1 MRKFIALAL
10 LALNTQ
16 AAEPNSA
23 PAKDVSGKEPSA
35 KEVSGKEP
43 SAKEVSG
50 KELSAKEVSGKERS
64 SGDMSISIHG
74 NQELPT
80 VMHIVP
86 WQEAGDNK
94 IIQEVNKPPLADL
107 FPQIERS
114 EHQREV
120 RYLLNSEQ
128 TQTQ

>member
-1 MRKFIALAL
+1 MIKHLACIL
-10 LALNTQ
+10 IVTNASWVL
-16 AAEPNSA
+16 AAEKT
-23 PAKDVSGKEPSA
+23 PAA
-35 KEVSGKEP
+35 KTPPVTAGEDLG
-43 SAKEVSG
+43 
-50 KELSAKEVSGKERS
+50 
-64 SGDMSISIHG
+64 ISIHG

-94 IIQEVNKPPLADL
+94 IIQDINKPPLQDM
-107 FPQIERS
+107 FPQLERS

-128 TQTQ
+128 PDKK

>member
-10 LALNTQ
+10 LALNTH

-23 PAKDVSGKEPSA
+23 PAKEPSAKEVSGKEVSA

-43 SAKEVSG
+43 SAKER
-50 KELSAKEVSGKERS
+50 A

-94 IIQEVNKPPLADL
+94 IIQEVNKPPLQDL

-128 TQTQ
+128 TQTK

>member
-1 MRKFIALAL
+1 MKKYLVL
-10 LALNTQ
+10 LLVSSWVQ
-16 AAEPNSA
+16 AADKPQA
-23 PAKDVSGKEPSA
+23 A
-35 KEVSGKEP
+35 
-43 SAKEVSG
+43 
-50 KELSAKEVSGKERS
+50 
-64 SGDMSISIHG
+64 SGDDLSISIHG
-74 NQELPT
+74 NQEQPT

-94 IIQEVNKPPLADL
+94 IIQEVNKPPLQDL

-128 TQTQ
+128 TDKNAR

>member
-10 LALNTQ
+10 LALNAQ
-16 AAEPNSA
+16 AAEPKPAPSKEA
-23 PAKDVSGKEPSA
+23 PAKEA
-35 KEVSGKEP
+35 
-43 SAKEVSG
+43 A
-50 KELSAKEVSGKERS
+50 

-94 IIQEVNKPPLADL
+94 IIQEVNKPPLQDL

-128 TQTQ
+128 TETK